1 MTTVIYCFILFTR
14 LMNMRIIINNNSMV
28 PIYEQLVSQVKN
40 NIITGELEEGA
51 SLPSVRTLA
60 SELKISALTVKKAY
74 DFLEEEGF
82 VTTVHGKGTFVNAAD
97 RQLAYE
103 ARRKAVEDDLFK
115 AIQKG
120 VSAGISA
127 DEIREL
133 VDIILEEL

>member
-1 MTTVIYCFILFTR
+1 
-14 LMNMRIIINNNSMV
+14 MRIIINNNSMV
-28 PIYEQLVSQVKN
+28 PIYEQLVSQIKN

-60 SELKISALTVKKAY
+60 SELRISALTVKKAY

-120 VSAGISA
+120 ISAGISP

-133 VDIILEEL
+133 VNIILEEL